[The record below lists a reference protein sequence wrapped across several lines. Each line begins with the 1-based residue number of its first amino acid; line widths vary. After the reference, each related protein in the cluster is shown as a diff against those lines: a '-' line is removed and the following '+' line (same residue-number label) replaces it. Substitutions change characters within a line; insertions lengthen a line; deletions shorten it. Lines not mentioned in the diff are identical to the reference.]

1 MQINSNIDEQK
12 TEGENVNE
20 TNTDGLVDDEIS
32 IPTKE
37 NLAELVQELM
47 VHDPFTRRTVAD
59 AVMKRVSDLYGN

>member
-1 MQINSNIDEQK
+1 M
-12 TEGENVNE
+12 
-20 TNTDGLVDDEIS
+20 DDEIS

-59 AVMKRVSDLYGN
+59 AVMKRVSDLYES